1 MNTSLVSAIRHA
13 VQTLG
18 IVAAVL
24 GLSACTALRPATS
37 TTPVFYSLEAQP
49 RQVAPVPS
57 GMSMRSLPTLIINP
71 VHAAPG
77 FDSQRLMYVQKDHT
91 LAYFAHSE
99 WVDTPARML
108 GPLLVAAIEETD
120 AFGAVV
126 ATPASVAGDLRL
138 DITILRLQ
146 HNFQISPSRV
156 QFTLRAYLS
165 DEKTRRVLAWREFSA
180 EAPAPSDN
188 AQGGVNAANE
198 LVQNVLAQL
207 ALFLALSVP

>member
-24 GLSACTALRPATS
+24 GLTACTALRPAKS
-37 TTPVFYSLEAQP
+37 TTPVFYSLETPP
-49 RQVAPVPS
+49 RQATPVPS
-57 GMSMRSLPTLIINP
+57 GMPTRSLPTLIINP

-77 FDSQRLMYVQKDHT
+77 FDSQRLMYVQQDHT
-91 LAYFAHSE
+91 LAYFARSE
-99 WVDTPARML
+99 WVDTPARL
-108 GPLLVAAIEETD
+108 LAPLLVAAIESTD

-138 DITILRLQ
+138 DTTILRLQ
-146 HNFQISPSRV
+146 HNFQTHPSRV

-165 DEKTRRVLAWREFSA
+165 DEKTRRVLAWREFNA
-180 EAPAPSDN
+180 EALAPSEN
-188 AQGGVNAANE
+188 AQGGVSAANE
-198 LVQNVLAQL
+198 VVQDVLAQL
-207 ALFLALSVP
+207 AQFLALSVP

>member
-1 MNTSLVSAIRHA
+1 MNTSPQSAIRHG

-18 IVAAVL
+18 IVAVVF
-24 GLSACTALRPATS
+24 GLTACTALRPATS
-37 TTPVFYSLEAQP
+37 TTPVFYSLEIQP
-49 RQVAPVPS
+49 RLAAPVPS
-57 GMSMRSLPTLIINP
+57 GRSTRSLPTLIINP

-99 WVDTPARML
+99 WVDTPARLL
-108 GPLLVAAIEETD
+108 GPLLVAVIEKTD

-138 DITILRLQ
+138 DITLLRLQ
-146 HNFQISPSRV
+146 HNFQTSPSRV

-165 DEKTRRVLAWREFSA
+165 DEKTRRVLVWREFSA
-180 EAPAPSDN
+180 EAPASIDN

-198 LVQNVLAQL
+198 VVQDVLSQLAQ
-207 ALFLALSVP
+207 FLALSVR